1 MKSKAIKWLDQ
12 KITDDTTKAEL
23 DIIEYLKKC
32 VNQYTEKEKAK
43 KPKFEPPT
51 LSEVEQYVR
60 EKGYNVDVQRFMEY
74 YTTSEWHDNNGK
86 PIKNWKLKLLVWNRP
101 SQNRFASFK
110 ANEKRTDTTTKADN
124 GVFKI

>member
-1 MKSKAIKWLDQ
+1 MKSKAIKWLSAQ
-12 KITDDTTKAEL
+12 VQPTTTKSEL
-23 DIIEYLKKC
+23 DVIDFLKKC
-32 VNQYTEKEKAK
+32 VSQFVEKEKAS
-43 KPKFEPPT
+43 KPKFQPPT

-60 EKGYNVDVQRFMEY
+60 EKDYNVDVARFMEY

-101 SQNRFASFK
+101 KQNNFASFK
-110 ANEKRTDTTTKADN
+110 ATEQRADTTTKADN